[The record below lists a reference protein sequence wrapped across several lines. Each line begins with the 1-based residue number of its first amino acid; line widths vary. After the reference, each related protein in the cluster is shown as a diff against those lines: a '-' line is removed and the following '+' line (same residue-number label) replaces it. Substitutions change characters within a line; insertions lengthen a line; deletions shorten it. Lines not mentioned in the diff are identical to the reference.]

1 MNVDYFL
8 PTDHRFPELTSS
20 AVDGG
25 RFHLPLRDSPGF
37 TPGSLLPRFVQSA
50 PIYAMLWII
59 WYMLIV
65 STLNVV
71 CVCSNM

>member
-25 RFHLPLRDSPGF
+25 RFHLPLRDSLGF
-37 TPGSLLPRFVQSA
+37 TPGSLLPRFV
-50 PIYAMLWII
+50 
-59 WYMLIV
+59 
-65 STLNVV
+65 
-71 CVCSNM
+71 